1 MSARGKP
8 YQEQDK
14 EVCTVVCSDLNIRVC
29 RRDRW
34 LPHNNYYCDRIR
46 LIVYRFESYLQY
58 GKKPMKIT
66 QFLWIVPFLS
76 FLLGYFLLAQVY
88 PIETVRVPSLV
99 GMTLEKVFPLLS
111 NQNINIRLLAMKQD
125 PELPDG
131 TIVSQNPTA
140 QTPIKPHQ
148 AIYVVVSQKPPKMR
162 TPALINKSLSA
173 VEQLLKPHGIRNKMY
188 ELPSSSAL
196 AGHCIGQFP
205 APNVPLDEKKV
216 ITYCAAEKNTLVLLP
231 KFKQKPVTAVTEF
244 LDGHTIKYTL
254 SPSASSKNH
263 ACCEACV
270 VTDQRPL
277 AYSIISVGKQANPVQ
292 VHLQVHHAG

>member
-1 MSARGKP
+1 
-8 YQEQDK
+8 
-14 EVCTVVCSDLNIRVC
+14 
-29 RRDRW
+29 
-34 LPHNNYYCDRIR
+34 
-46 LIVYRFESYLQY
+46 
-58 GKKPMKIT
+58 
-66 QFLWIVPFLS
+66 
-76 FLLGYFLLAQVY
+76 
-88 PIETVRVPSLV
+88 
-99 GMTLEKVFPLLS
+99 
-111 NQNINIRLLAMKQD
+111 
-125 PELPDG
+125 
-131 TIVSQNPTA
+131 
-140 QTPIKPHQ
+140 
-148 AIYVVVSQKPPKMR
+148 MR